1 MLCTVVIKLG
11 LDDPTVSN
19 NIVQSTST
27 FGNLSVL
34 VLSSA
39 CSKVKQTIYS
49 NVQPSNSNLLWDP
62 EFMLD
67 FIENPSAHSINYSM
81 LGKILSDNAAN
92 RYSFV
97 CNALMNVCMGH
108 QDAGR

>member
-1 MLCTVVIKLG
+1 MNPWVSLKLI
-11 LDDPTVSN
+11 LP
-19 NIVQSTST
+19 
-27 FGNLSVL
+27 LSSPF
-34 VLSSA
+34 SSA

-67 FIENPSAHSINYSM
+67 FIENPSIHSLNYSM
-81 LGKILSDNAAN
+81 LGKILSDNAPG

-108 QDAGR
+108 QDAGRWVEL

>member
-1 MLCTVVIKLG
+1 
-11 LDDPTVSN
+11 
-19 NIVQSTST
+19 
-27 FGNLSVL
+27 
-34 VLSSA
+34 
-39 CSKVKQTIYS
+39 
-49 NVQPSNSNLLWDP
+49 
-62 EFMLD
+62 MLD